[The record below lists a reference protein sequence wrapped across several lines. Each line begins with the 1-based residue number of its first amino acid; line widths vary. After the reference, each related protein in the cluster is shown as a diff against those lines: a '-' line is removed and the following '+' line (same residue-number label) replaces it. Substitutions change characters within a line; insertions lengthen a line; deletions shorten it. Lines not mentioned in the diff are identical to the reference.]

1 MKAKS
6 REDKEKQAKT
16 LIKAITKALKHPNDE
31 FPTFIL
37 KKHLKGVTGY
47 YDYSTITLAIFNE
60 PIQTIIHEILHHL
73 YQTLSETEVLRAER
87 TIKRYIT
94 VKELTIIL
102 KLFVKHL

>member
-1 MKAKS
+1 MKARN

-16 LIKAITKALKHPNDE
+16 LIKAITMALKTPDE
-31 FPTFIL
+31 DFPTFIL

-73 YQTLSETEVLRAER
+73 HPKWTETKVLQAER
-87 TIKRYIT
+87 SIKHYIT
-94 VKELTIIL
+94 INEVVKIL
-102 KLFVKHL
+102 KLFVKHI